1 MYIIFAYIY
10 VFTAIV
16 MVEDYE
22 DFKAMYMDKEKNL

>member
-16 MVEDYE
+16 IVEDYE
-22 DFKAMYMDKEKNL
+22 DFKAMYMDKEKTL

>member
-10 VFTAIV
+10 IFTAIV

-22 DFKAMYMDKEKNL
+22 DFKSMYMGKEKTL

>member
-22 DFKAMYMDKEKNL
+22 DFKSMYMGKEKTL

>member
-10 VFTAIV
+10 VFTVIV

-22 DFKAMYMDKEKNL
+22 DFKSMYMGKEKTL

>member
-22 DFKAMYMDKEKNL
+22 DFKVMYIDKEKTL